1 MCFRLACTCVPYL
14 SLLAGC
20 FPSRRHSFRHS
31 FTEMFR
37 SLASVFVILNAM
49 ALVFPILALAS
60 NRFAPAAPNATTS
73 ALHGHHWLNK
83 RQSSSPVT
91 TCGYLDGDPESPRT
105 ADGGYGCRVDT
116 ANGLW
121 GFCPTTVISA
131 KDCGLAGFC
140 VDDSSCTAGCGRLFD
155 RTDITTFTW

>member
-1 MCFRLACTCVPYL
+1 MYL
-14 SLLAGC
+14 VSLSSCGL
-20 FPSRRHSFRHS
+20 FPLCRHSFCHS

-49 ALVFPILALAS
+49 ALVSPILALVS

-73 ALHGHHWLNK
+73 ALHGHHWLKK
-83 RQSSSPVT
+83 RQNFSPVT

-140 VDDSSCTAGCGRLFD
+140 VDNNSCTAGCGRLFD